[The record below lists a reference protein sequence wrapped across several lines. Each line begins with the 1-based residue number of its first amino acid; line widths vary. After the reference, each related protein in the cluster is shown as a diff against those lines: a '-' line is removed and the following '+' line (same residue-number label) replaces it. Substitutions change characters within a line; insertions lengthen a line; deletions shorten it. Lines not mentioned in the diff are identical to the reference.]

1 MLTTGLL
8 SFAFKWKNLTDSK
21 IATGGDYNND
31 HQGLE
36 GISTWLEIESKQL
49 ASIKGRDS
57 EHGTLQMP

>member
-1 MLTTGLL
+1 MLLNE
-8 SFAFKWKNLTDSK
+8 KNLTDSK

-49 ASIKGRDS
+49 ASIKGQGS